1 MSTTDPMAG
10 MLTRIRNA
18 VMVKKDPVLVPSSRL
33 KRAIADVLVDEGYI
47 GRSELVEGEGF
58 PVMRLYL
65 KYDGGKDKEPVLRG
79 LDRVSSPGRRVYAR
93 RDQIP
98 WVRAGMGTVI
108 LSTSRGVMSGKQ
120 ARRLGVGGEVL
131 CRIW

>member
-1 MSTTDPMAG
+1 

-18 VMVKKDPVLVPSSRL
+18 VMVKKDTVLVPSSRL